1 MKVIIISGM
10 SGAGK
15 TKAADWF
22 EDQGYYCIDN
32 MPPALVGNFLELTAA
47 GKTGIEKAAFVADV
61 RGKDFFKDLVAC
73 IDNLRSMEGV
83 DSKVLFLEASTDSL
97 VHRYNETRRQHPL
110 SGGKATRE
118 VIEKERHELEPIRK
132 KADYVIDTTKKKV
145 SEFNLEMN
153 RIFLGDESGSK
164 FNINVTS
171 FGYKYGLPSETDVT
185 FDMRFIPNPFY
196 VSSLRALT
204 GNNRKVSSYV
214 MKFDITKNF
223 IDQCDKMINSL
234 IPGFINEGKYH
245 LNIAFGCTGG
255 HHRSV
260 AVANAMAEI
269 FKNEGYIVT
278 LNHRDL
284 DFVRKGAKK

>member
-1 MKVIIISGM
+1 
-10 SGAGK
+10 
-15 TKAADWF
+15 
-22 EDQGYYCIDN
+22 
-32 MPPALVGNFLELTAA
+32 
-47 GKTGIEKAAFVADV
+47 
-61 RGKDFFKDLVAC
+61 
-73 IDNLRSMEGV
+73 
-83 DSKVLFLEASTDSL
+83 
-97 VHRYNETRRQHPL
+97 
-110 SGGKATRE
+110 
-118 VIEKERHELEPIRK
+118 
-132 KADYVIDTTKKKV
+132 
-145 SEFNLEMN
+145 MN

-196 VSSLRALT
+196 VNSLRALT

-284 DFVRKGAKK
+284 DFVRKGAGK